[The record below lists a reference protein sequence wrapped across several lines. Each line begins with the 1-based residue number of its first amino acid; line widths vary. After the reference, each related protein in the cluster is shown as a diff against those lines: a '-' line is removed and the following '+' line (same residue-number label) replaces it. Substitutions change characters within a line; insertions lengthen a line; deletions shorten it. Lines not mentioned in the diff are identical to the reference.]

1 MCGKIIKKR
10 GAWQRMDSICR
21 FIPAKSGGDLKTVHF
36 VLETEFKK
44 MRQPFIY
51 PIYYMFL
58 VTRGE
63 GKLRVLGRSFDISQ
77 GSLYFAFPGVPY
89 EIDGSDDLTY
99 MYISYMGL
107 RAADL
112 MSQTG
117 ASPTSPVIQGFDVQI
132 PFWKSSIQRIT
143 QKNANVLTESVL
155 LYTLSYLSGND
166 DEVCLKSNNLIENIT
181 SYIDNNY
188 GDPDLSLK
196 KIADIFAYTDKYLSH
211 VFKENTSMNFS
222 EYLTRLRVK
231 RALELIGEG
240 ERDIQKIALESGYRD
255 SVYFAKVFKRYLHK
269 TPNEYIKAQQSK

>member
-1 MCGKIIKKR
+1 
-10 GAWQRMDSICR
+10 MDSICR

-44 MRQPFIY
+44 MRQPFIF
-51 PIYYMFL
+51 PIYYMHL
-58 VTRGE
+58 ITKGSGV
-63 GKLRVLGRSFDISQ
+63 LRALGRSYEIAQ
-77 GSLYFAFPGVPY
+77 GSLFFAFPGVPY

-112 MSQTG
+112 MSQIN
-117 ASPTSPVIQGFDVQI
+117 ASPSSPVVQGFERQI
-132 PFWKSSIQRIT
+132 PFWKNAIQRIN

-155 LYTLSYLSGND
+155 LYTLSYFSGED
-166 DEVCLKSNNLIENIT
+166 DGICLKSNNLIENVT

-188 GDPDLSLK
+188 SDPDLSLK

-222 EYLTRLRVK
+222 DYLTRLRIK

-240 ERDIQKIALESGYRD
+240 ERDVSRIATESGYRD
-255 SVYFAKVFKRYLHK
+255 SVYFAKVFKKYLHK
-269 TPNEYIKAQQSK
+269 TPNEYFKEIKK